1 MAAQTPEH
9 LRQLPRKYHLLL
21 SLLVALFLNTGSAFI
36 PLPAIHTASAM
47 STDNCNS
54 GVGSNSKPLSAEG
67 AGENNREGIPQL
79 PEASNDPSIPT
90 IKLGE
95 SISLE
100 EMGPIIINAD
110 GTTRSIDNWDQMT
123 KNEQEV
129 AWRRISKRNE
139 QRRKALLKQQ
149 QQEMDG
155 KKEEE

>member
-1 MAAQTPEH
+1 
-9 LRQLPRKYHLLL
+9 
-21 SLLVALFLNTGSAFI
+21 
-36 PLPAIHTASAM
+36 
-47 STDNCNS
+47 
-54 GVGSNSKPLSAEG
+54 
-67 AGENNREGIPQL
+67 
-79 PEASNDPSIPT
+79 
-90 IKLGE
+90 
-95 SISLE
+95 
-100 EMGPIIINAD
+100 MGPIIINAD